1 MNEETL
7 SQIDPVDLTAAQV
20 VAVNGALKPK
30 RKRKASP
37 KPQQEAKP
45 RKARKAVDPLLAEQ
59 QASKASATPHIAS
72 LTEGAQPF
80 EARPAV
86 VSLDAAGPSSFD
98 PATRFVASV
107 FKPVERAEVTADD
120 AGTLTIAPA
129 PVWADLSRGDLRV
142 VAVVIVGVLILG
154 AVLAIW

>member
-1 MNEETL
+1 MNEEPL

-37 KPQQEAKP
+37 KPQQGRTP
-45 RKARKAVDPLLAEQ
+45 RKAVDPLLAAH
-59 QASKASATPHIAS
+59 QASQASATHVDAP
-72 LTEGAQPF
+72 LTVGVQPR
-80 EARPAV
+80 EETPALGV
-86 VSLDAAGPSSFD
+86 IDAGVPISD

-107 FKPVERAEVTADD
+107 FQPVERADVTTDD
-120 AGTLTIAPA
+120 AGVLTIAPA
-129 PVWADLSRGDLRV
+129 PVWADLTKGDIRIVAAV
-142 VAVVIVGVLILG
+142 VAGVLILG